1 MKKIVKQVC
10 GIDVA
15 QKELV
20 VCFGTLYE
28 DFSQNLSSA
37 KAFANTLKG
46 CAMLLS
52 WAKKQAAKDVPLRF
66 AMEATGVY
74 HEQLA
79 YFLDDHEQEV
89 SIILPNKISNYFRT
103 LEVKTVND
111 DTSSQAIAKFAL
123 ERHGLKCWKRPNPIY
138 RQLRNLSR
146 ERDQVVQERTIV
158 KNQLHA
164 ELAQAF
170 AETSTIKRL
179 KSRIQLLDKHETEI
193 KAEMAKLA
201 KSDPEVHQAVTL
213 LKSIKGLGELTA
225 TIILAETDGF
235 ALIKCRR
242 QLASYAGFDVKDKL
256 SGTSV
261 KGKARISKRGNKYLR
276 KAMYSPAMAAARF
289 NEKFKQVYARTVARN
304 GSKMKAAVAV
314 QRRLLEMAYIIF
326 KNKTPYDP
334 AYTSSK
340 ELQPA

>member
-1 MKKIVKQVC
+1 MKKIVKHVC

-37 KAFANTLKG
+37 KTFANTPKG
-46 CAMLLS
+46 CATLLS
-52 WAKKQAAKDVPLRF
+52 WAKKQAAKDVSLRF

-213 LKSIKGLGELTA
+213 LKTIKGLGELTA

-261 KGKARISKRGNKYLR
+261 KGKPRISKRGNKYLR

-304 GSKMKAAVAV
+304 GCKMKAAVAV

-334 AYTSSK
+334 AYTSSE

>member
-15 QKELV
+15 HKELV

-37 KAFANTLKG
+37 KTFANTPKG

-103 LEVKTVND
+103 LEVKTIND

-164 ELAQAF
+164 ELAKAF

-179 KSRIQLLDKHETEI
+179 KSRIQLLDKHEMEI

-201 KSDPEVHQAVTL
+201 KSDPEVHEAVTL
-213 LKSIKGLGELTA
+213 LKTIKGLGELTA

-304 GSKMKAAVAV
+304 GCKMKAAVAV

-326 KNKTPYDP
+326 KNKTLYDP
-334 AYTSSK
+334 AYTSSE

>member
-37 KAFANTLKG
+37 KTFANTPKG

-52 WAKKQAAKDVPLRF
+52 WAKKQAAKDVSLRF

-103 LEVKTVND
+103 LEVKTIND

-170 AETSTIKRL
+170 AETSTIKRI

-201 KSDPEVHQAVTL
+201 KSDPEVHEAVTL

-304 GSKMKAAVAV
+304 GCKMKAAVAV